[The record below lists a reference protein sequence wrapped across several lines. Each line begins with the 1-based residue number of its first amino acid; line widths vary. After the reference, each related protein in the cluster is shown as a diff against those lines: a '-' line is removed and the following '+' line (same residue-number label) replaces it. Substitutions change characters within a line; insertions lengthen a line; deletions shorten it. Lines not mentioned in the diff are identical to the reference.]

1 MDSELYKI
9 VEKEQLH
16 EMLVTFESCVKLPIQ
31 VIDAQGSLVE
41 SRGNVAHFCSRFTKY
56 LPAYDS
62 CRAVHAKAAKQA
74 AELGEAYIFSCHA
87 NLNHIVF
94 PLIHKSTFLASIL
107 VGPFLMDE
115 PDSILLLDIN
125 KRYSIPLES
134 LLELYDEVGEIPV
147 VQPSEATH
155 ISHLLYYMFS
165 GLIADS
171 RQLYNLRQETL
182 LQQAKINDSIQRYK
196 NSEVVATNGYPY
208 EMEKDLI
215 HKVKTG
221 NLKAAK
227 KTLNDLLG
235 YVLFSE
241 GNSLEVLKSRALE
254 LTSLLSR
261 TAIEGGAATDTIL
274 KVNNQFI
281 KSMASVD
288 SLEELCYKLQETV
301 EVFTESMFNMK
312 LTKNQDVIREA
323 MQYISVHYMD
333 KLTLEEVAD
342 FVHLSAS
349 YFSTLFK
356 DMCGSSFKEYLN
368 MIRVEESKRLLTN
381 TEYSVMDIAIATGF
395 SDQNYFT
402 KVFKKF
408 TGLTPTEFR

>member
-31 VIDAQGSLVE
+31 VIDAQGSLVDH
-41 SRGNVAHFCSRFTKY
+41 RGKTAHFCSGFKKY

-62 CRAVHAKAAKQA
+62 CNVVHAKAAKQA

-94 PLIHKSTFLASIL
+94 PLFHKSKFFASIL

-125 KRYSIPLES
+125 KKYSIPLES
-134 LLELYDEVGEIPV
+134 LLELYDEVGDIPV
-147 VQPSEATH
+147 IQPAEATH

-165 GLIADS
+165 GLVADA
-171 RQLYNLRQETL
+171 RQLYHTRQETL
-182 LQQAKINDSIQRYK
+182 LQQAKISDSIQRFK
-196 NSEVVATNGYPY
+196 NSEAALVHSYPY

-215 HKVKTG
+215 QKVKTG
-221 NLKAAK
+221 NLQAAK

-235 YVLFSE
+235 YVFFSE

-254 LTSLLSR
+254 LASLLSR

-281 KSMASVD
+281 KSMSEVE
-288 SLEELCYKLQETV
+288 SLEDLCYKLQETV
-301 EVFTESMFNMK
+301 EVFTESLFGLK

-323 MQYISVHYMD
+323 MQYISQHYMD

-342 FVHLSAS
+342 CVHLSAS
-349 YFSTLFK
+349 YFSSLFK
-356 DMCGSSFKEYLN
+356 EICGSSFKEYLN
-368 MIRVEESKRLLTN
+368 MVRIEESKRLLAN

-402 KVFKKF
+402 KVFKKC

>member
-1 MDSELYKI
+1 MISELYKI
-9 VEKEQLH
+9 IEKEQLH
-16 EMLVTFESCVKLPIQ
+16 EMLVTFEACVKLPIQ
-31 VIDAQGSLVE
+31 VIDAQGLLVD
-41 SRGNVAHFCSRFTKY
+41 SRGDSAHFCSGFKKY

-62 CRAVHAKAAKQA
+62 CSVVHAKAARQA
-74 AELGEAYIFSCHA
+74 ADLGEAYIFSCHA

-94 PLIHKSTFLASIL
+94 PLIYKTTFLGSIL
-107 VGPFLMDE
+107 VGPFLMDK

-147 VQPSEATH
+147 IQPSGATH

-165 GLIADS
+165 GLVADS
-171 RQLYNLRQETL
+171 RQLYHLRQETL
-182 LQQAKINDSIQRYK
+182 LQQAKINDSIQRFK
-196 NSEVVATNGYPY
+196 NSEVILTNSYPY
-208 EMEKDLI
+208 EMEKNLI
-215 HKVKTG
+215 QKVKTG
-221 NLKAAK
+221 NLKDAK

-254 LTSLLSR
+254 LASLLSR

-281 KSMASVD
+281 KSMSAVD

-301 EVFTESMFNMK
+301 EVFTESLFNMK

-323 MQYISVHYMD
+323 MHYISQHYMD
-333 KLTLEEVAD
+333 KITLDEVAEY
-342 FVHLSAS
+342 VHLSAS
-349 YFSTLFK
+349 YFSGLFK
-356 DMCGSSFKEYLN
+356 DICGSSFKEYLN
-368 MIRVEESKRLLTN
+368 MVRIEESKRLLTN

-402 KVFKKF
+402 KVFKKY